1 MTAISTSELRK
12 QSSAG
17 KIGWGILLVISALL
31 VYYGLYWLGS
41 GPEIMLANVVER
53 TSLTV
58 DNFRQGSPS
67 AFEVITLVSW
77 QLAIG
82 NVALGLLTL
91 ILAWN
96 GFRHGTRL
104 AWRAMWV
111 LVATNIA
118 NAGTFVL
125 AGGVNVVALTF
136 LGLGG
141 VTLVGQLLARR
152 GVVP

>member
-1 MTAISTSELRK
+1 MTAISTSEIRK
-12 QSSAG
+12 QSSVG
-17 KIGWGILLVISALL
+17 KIGWGILLVISVLL
-31 VYYGLYWLGS
+31 VYYGLYWFGS
-41 GPEIMLANVVER
+41 GPEIMLANVAER
-53 TSLTV
+53 TSLTL
-58 DNFRQGSPS
+58 DDFREGSPS
-67 AFEVITLVSW
+67 AYDVIALVSR
-77 QLAIG
+77 QFAIG
-82 NVALGLLTL
+82 NAALGLLTL

-104 AWRAMWV
+104 AWWAMWV

-118 NAGTFVL
+118 NAVTLVL

-152 GVVP
+152 GVVS